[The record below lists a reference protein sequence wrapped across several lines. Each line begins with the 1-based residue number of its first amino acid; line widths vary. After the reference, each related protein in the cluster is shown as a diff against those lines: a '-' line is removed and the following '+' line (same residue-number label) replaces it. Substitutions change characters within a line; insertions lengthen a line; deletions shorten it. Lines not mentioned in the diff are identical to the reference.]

1 MGRTMNDLVFRRA
14 VSSDLAALVAML
26 ADDMLGRQR
35 EYASEPVAA
44 CYRQAFDAINAD
56 PNQLLAVAQLNGTVV
71 GTLQISFMPGLSHQ
85 GAWRAEIESVRVS
98 SQARGAGLGR
108 RLMEWAIEQ
117 CRARHCH
124 IVQLT
129 SDLKRIDAH
138 RFYDQLGFSASHKG
152 YKMTL

>member
-1 MGRTMNDLVFRRA
+1 MDDLVFRRA
-14 VSSDLAALVAML
+14 VSSDLPAIVAML

-35 EYASEPVAA
+35 ENTSEPVAE
-44 CYRQAFDAINAD
+44 CYRQAFEAIHAD
-56 PNQLLAVAQLNGTVV
+56 PNQLLAVAELDGTVV
-71 GTLQISFMPGLSHQ
+71 GTLQISFMPGLSRQ

-98 SQARGAGLGR
+98 NQARGAGLGR
-108 RLMEWAIEQ
+108 RMMEWAIEQ
-117 CRARHCH
+117 CRRRDCQ

-129 SDLKRIDAH
+129 SDLKRVDAH

>member
-1 MGRTMNDLVFRRA
+1 MNDLVFRRA
-14 VSSDLAALVAML
+14 ASSDLAALVAML

-35 EYASEPVAA
+35 EDTSEPVAA

-56 PNQLLAVAQLNGTVV
+56 PNQLLVVAELDGTVV
-71 GTLQISFMPGLSHQ
+71 GMLQISFMPGLSRQ

-98 SQARGAGLGR
+98 GQARGLGLGR
-108 RLMEWAIEQ
+108 RLMQWAIEQ
-117 CRARHCH
+117 CCARHCQ

-129 SDLKRIDAH
+129 SDLKRVDAH